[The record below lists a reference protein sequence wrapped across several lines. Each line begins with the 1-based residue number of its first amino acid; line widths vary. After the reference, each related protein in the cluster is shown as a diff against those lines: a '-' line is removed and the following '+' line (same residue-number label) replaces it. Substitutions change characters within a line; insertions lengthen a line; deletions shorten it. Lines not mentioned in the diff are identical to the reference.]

1 MSTVNHLSR
10 YERQEQTK
18 RLQAT
23 RRLYIRQSKK
33 VSISN
38 PLAIVFFCAGSYLIF
53 YSPLSWQSFAPW
65 IGWILFISSSIFLA
79 IQSIQKLIW
88 RVRLHRTDRLIRALM
103 TESKR
108 AGVKV
113 LLMLFLITLGLVLIL
128 TKIILEQNTVDQPGW
143 EKTLIELIG
152 HLGIGA
158 IILGV
163 LSILLKSR
171 HWTEYFKERLV
182 DIVME
187 KSYMDR
193 LTEPALL
200 ELQTDVLKS
209 YFKNDNIGGEEGFLK
224 YYQKNIQ
231 SIIGSPYR
239 TNLDAVLNIDYLS
252 PKNHKSIKVHKE
264 MSWVCKSNGGSIQTE
279 ITWKPEKDEI
289 DEVNVEYVKLEHPT
303 FDLKDD
309 AHVVLYEYDS
319 PRFDGS

>member
-1 MSTVNHLSR
+1 M
-10 YERQEQTK
+10 
-18 RLQAT
+18 
-23 RRLYIRQSKK
+23 
-33 VSISN
+33 
-38 PLAIVFFCAGSYLIF
+38 AIVCTLDWLDSLHKFFYFPCYSEYPKADLAG
-53 YSPLSWQSFAPW
+53 QVTQDR
-65 IGWILFISSSIFLA
+65 SIDPG
-79 IQSIQKLIW
+79 S
-88 RVRLHRTDRLIRALM
+88 DDGD
-103 TESKR
+103 KR

-163 LSILLKSR
+163 LSILLGLR

-209 YFKNDNIGGEEGFLK
+209 YFKNDT
-224 YYQKNIQ
+224 
-231 SIIGSPYR
+231 YR
-239 TNLDAVLNIDYLS
+239 
-252 PKNHKSIKVHKE
+252 
-264 MSWVCKSNGGSIQTE
+264 G
-279 ITWKPEKDEI
+279 
-289 DEVNVEYVKLEHPT
+289 
-303 FDLKDD
+303 
-309 AHVVLYEYDS
+309 
-319 PRFDGS
+319 